1 MKKKVFCLSPS
12 NGRKLVTKK
21 YQTHDTNKAHSDATA
36 DVTLSVS
43 MCKTPFRW
51 LGLGMGVKC

>member
-1 MKKKVFCLSPS
+1 MKKKVFCLGPS
-12 NGRKLVTKK
+12 NGQKLVTKK
-21 YQTHDTNKAHSDATA
+21 YQTDDTNKVHSDATL

-51 LGLGMGVKC
+51 LGPGMGVK